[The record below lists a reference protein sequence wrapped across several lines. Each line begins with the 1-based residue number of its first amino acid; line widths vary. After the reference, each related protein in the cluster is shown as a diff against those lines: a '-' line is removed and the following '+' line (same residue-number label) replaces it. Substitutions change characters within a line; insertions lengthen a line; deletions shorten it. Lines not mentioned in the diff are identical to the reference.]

1 MGFYPSLFVSSRPP
15 VYKTRAWNK
24 WKFVGPPP
32 QSWILFLKGISWL
45 ICAAK
50 TPRCQLLGSAKGVQT
65 PMEQHRAGCPPIA
78 PGKHP
83 PASLTLFLGSF
94 LAFFTGFFPKS
105 HSAGRNS
112 TAEPCSSLERGRE
125 REIIYVGIVL
135 LLPFFAFKITF
146 KENILVLTRI
156 YLLYSCIWLLA
167 WVPNRQRSGLARFK
181 AKTCNEKRFF
191 FPPFLFLSKAG
202 F

>member
-1 MGFYPSLFVSSRPP
+1 MPTFGLSQGGAD
-15 VYKTRAWNK
+15 TH
-24 WKFVGPPP
+24 G
-32 QSWILFLKGISWL
+32 
-45 ICAAK
+45 AA
-50 TPRCQLLGSAKGVQT
+50 Q
-65 PMEQHRAGCPPIA
+65 AGCPPHHHKKTS
-78 PGKHP
+78 P
-83 PASLTLFLGSF
+83 SLINPFWGLIFSIF
-94 LAFFTGFFPKS
+94 AGFFPRS
-105 HSAGRNS
+105 HFTGCNGM
-112 TAEPCSSLERGRE
+112 AEPRPSLERGRE
-125 REIIYVGIVL
+125 REIIHVGIVL

-191 FPPFLFLSKAG
+191 SPLAFLFLSKAG

>member
-1 MGFYPSLFVSSRPP
+1 MPTFGLSQGGAD
-15 VYKTRAWNK
+15 TH
-24 WKFVGPPP
+24 G
-32 QSWILFLKGISWL
+32 
-45 ICAAK
+45 AA
-50 TPRCQLLGSAKGVQT
+50 Q
-65 PMEQHRAGCPPIA
+65 AGCPPITR
-78 PGKHP
+78 GKHP
-83 PASLTLFLGSF
+83 PASLTLFWGSF
-94 LAFFTGFFPKS
+94 LAFFAGFFPRS
-105 HSAGRNS
+105 HFTGCNG
-112 TAEPCSSLERGRE
+112 TAEPRPSLERGRE
-125 REIIYVGIVL
+125 REIIHVGIVL

-191 FPPFLFLSKAG
+191 FPPPAFLFLSKAG

>member
-1 MGFYPSLFVSSRPP
+1 MPTFGLSQGGADTHGAAQGWMPPHCPGKTSPSLINPF
-15 VYKTRAWNK
+15 
-24 WKFVGPPP
+24 FG
-32 QSWILFLKGISWL
+32 L
-45 ICAAK
+45 IF
-50 TPRCQLLGSAKGVQT
+50 S
-65 PMEQHRAGCPPIA
+65 I
-78 PGKHP
+78 
-83 PASLTLFLGSF
+83 
-94 LAFFTGFFPKS
+94 FTGFFPKS

-191 FPPFLFLSKAG
+191 FFPFLFLSKAG